1 MAIEVG
7 GPSGQHDMMP
17 AVIVPGAGRDWSGI
31 ILNIGILALA
41 LAIATVACTSFQP
54 VTMVVP
60 GTIDVA
66 DEIRITKLDGTEIR
80 LTDPRIVDD
89 TLFGRPLDEFGGW
102 SKDTVSIPV
111 DGVAEILTSQP
122 DRTKTTGFAILVGVL
137 SAAAVVVFL
146 SLLNILLEYS

>member
-1 MAIEVG
+1 MRAQLV
-7 GPSGQHDMMP
+7 
-17 AVIVPGAGRDWSGI
+17 V
-31 ILNIGILALA
+31 LT
-41 LAIATVACTSFQP
+41 LAIGTVACTSFQP

-80 LTDPRIVDD
+80 LTDPHVVDD
-89 TLFGRPLDEFGGW
+89 TLFGRPRVASGGW
-102 SKDTVSIPV
+102 SNDTVSIPV
-111 DGVAEILTSQP
+111 DGVAEIRTSQP

-146 SLLNILLEYS
+146 SLFGPNDLEIHVGGFFEP